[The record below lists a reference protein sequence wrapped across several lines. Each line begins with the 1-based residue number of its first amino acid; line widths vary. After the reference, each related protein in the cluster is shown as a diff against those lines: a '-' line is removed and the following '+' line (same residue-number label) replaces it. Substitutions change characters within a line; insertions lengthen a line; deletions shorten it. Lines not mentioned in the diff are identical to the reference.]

1 MQVPI
6 PLRKFGRHPE
16 YVPILGLGGWHI
28 GQIAKDYGLAEAKEV
43 MHQAIDNGLYFFDN
57 SWDYHDGWAEKVM
70 GTVVAERRDDIF
82 LMTKVCKRDYE
93 GVRQG
98 IMDSL
103 NHLRTNHLDLLQFH
117 ECNYD
122 NDPDWLL
129 SRGAL
134 TAALEAAMEG
144 KIRHLGFTGH
154 KHPDIHRKM
163 LNLLEWNWD
172 STQMPIN
179 VCDFHFRSF
188 HSLLQPCAEHG
199 VATIGMKSLGG
210 RADDGSGVLLRTGIT
225 AEECIRYSL
234 SQAITTLIVGISN
247 RDELYQ
253 ALNIGIDFSPMSSQ
267 EQADLRDRVREMA
280 ADGRFELFK
289 TTQKFD
295 GDYHRAQHDF

>member
-1 MQVPI
+1 MPLFQKRLEPLFSVFAI
-6 PLRKFGRHPE
+6 PADINRHFFK
-16 YVPILGLGGWHI
+16 VQGLSKIHSAKILKASLCKGEGSKAIEFKAQIPKLG
-28 GQIAKDYGLAEAKEV
+28 Y
-43 MHQAIDNGLYFFDN
+43 
-57 SWDYHDGWAEKVM
+57 
-70 GTVVAERRDDIF
+70 
-82 LMTKVCKRDYE
+82 
-93 GVRQG
+93 
-98 IMDSL
+98 
-103 NHLRTNHLDLLQFH
+103 
-117 ECNYD
+117 YD